1 MLGQKNILAAALA
14 VALVFGNVLVE
25 SQAHIAAANATITV
39 AAASPWKDKLT
50 ANINELLADDLLQ
63 KTQAGVMVY
72 DLTTGEVL
80 FKSNERQLMRPA
92 STLKLFTA
100 VTALERLGAGYQFKT
115 KLAYT
120 GTISNGTLNGN
131 VYCIGGFDP
140 CFNRSDML
148 AFAESLRALGISRI
162 SGQLFAD
169 TSMINT
175 PRWGEGWCWDDEE
188 YNPTLAA
195 LLYNEKDNFMDAF
208 KQVLEEYNISVSPF
222 VANSVTPAEAQLICQ
237 RTHSIGQVMRQMLK
251 DSDNLYAEAMF
262 YNLAA
267 ASGLKNATAAQAKA
281 QVNSLITQLGF
292 NPSAYRI
299 ADGSGLS
306 LYNYLSP
313 ELEVAL
319 LKHVYQQQGVFAQL
333 YTALPV
339 GGVDGTLD
347 YRQGNIAGKVH
358 AKTGTLTGVQALAG
372 FVQAANGHLLAF
384 SIMNEGILSNS
395 TAVAFQDRLCTLLC
409 TVQ

>member
-1 MLGQKNILAAALA
+1 MLWKKNILVAALA
-14 VALVFGNVLVE
+14 VALTFGNVLV
-25 SQAHIAAANATITV
+25 QTQTNIAAANATITV
-39 AAASPWKDKLT
+39 TAASPWKTNLT
-50 ANINELLADDLLQ
+50 VGLNELLADDLLQ

-72 DLTTGEVL
+72 DLTTGEVI

-100 VTALERLGAGYQFKT
+100 VTALERLGADYQFKT
-115 KLAYT
+115 RLAYT
-120 GTISNGTLNGN
+120 GSISNGTLYGN

-148 AFAESLRALGISRI
+148 AFAESLRALGVSSI

-169 TSMINT
+169 TSMIST
-175 PRWGEGWCWDDEE
+175 ARWGEGWCWDDEE

-195 LLYNEKDNFMDAF
+195 LLYNEKDNFMEAF
-208 KQVLEEYNISVSPF
+208 KQVLEDYNIKVSPF
-222 VANSVTPAEAQLICQ
+222 VANGAVPAEGQIICQ
-237 RTHSIGQVMRQMLK
+237 RTHSMKQVLRQMLK

-267 ASGLKNATAAQAKA
+267 SSGVPKATAAQARA
-281 QVNSLITQLGF
+281 LINSVITQMGF
-292 NPSAYRI
+292 NPANYRI
-299 ADGSGLS
+299 ADGCGLS

-319 LKHVYQQQGVFAQL
+319 LKHAYQQQGIFKEL
-333 YTALPV
+333 YAALPV
-339 GGVDGTLD
+339 GGIDGTLD

-372 FVQAANGHLLAF
+372 YTQAANGHLLAF
-384 SIMNEGILSNS
+384 SIMNEGVLTSS
-395 TAVAFQDRLCTLLC
+395 VATNFQDRLCTLLC